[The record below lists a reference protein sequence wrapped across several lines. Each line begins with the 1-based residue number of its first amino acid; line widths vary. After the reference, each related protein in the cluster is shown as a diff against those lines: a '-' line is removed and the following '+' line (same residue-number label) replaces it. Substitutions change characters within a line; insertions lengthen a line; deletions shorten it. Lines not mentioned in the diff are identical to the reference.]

1 MKYDFKT
8 DRVESTTTR
17 VGELIYDKSKAHS
30 ELPSESRTLTR
41 VRSAL
46 SIILILVVVAA
57 FVSNVG
63 AVSAPDIVVTTVYW
77 GTNPLGG
84 VSVHP
89 GDNNIPLSIVL
100 SNAGGAAA
108 HEVNAK
114 LMLGAPFSYV
124 YYVEGKQ
131 VSADTVDQSAGD
143 IQAGFSFTLRFV
155 LTVAPDASSGVHRL
169 TLIINYKT
177 ARELLP
183 VEKTLNVDV
192 PVWTGDVRVHHVL
205 TVPTK
210 VYPGDNQ
217 VVVKAWL
224 VNAGTGSTSDL
235 QVRLVL
241 EEPFKPSSAGSDAF
255 FLGTLQ
261 PGQISE
267 ADFYLDVSKGAQFG
281 TYNLKLVTDSESTG
295 QVEIGQIPLYVS
307 EKVRFEVVQMEPKVL
322 HAGDSGAS
330 IKITIRNAGSL
341 AADSVRVQLRVGN
354 YFTGTLTDFLG
365 TMGPGESETAY
376 LTVDVDA
383 KAQPQ
388 TYKMDL
394 RLDWTQSKNNLDDTL
409 TVELQVTAP
418 ELPIPLIAVA
428 VVLLALVAAVVIR
441 RRRKAQS

>member
-1 MKYDFKT
+1 
-8 DRVESTTTR
+8 
-17 VGELIYDKSKAHS
+17 
-30 ELPSESRTLTR
+30 
-41 VRSAL
+41 
-46 SIILILVVVAA
+46 
-57 FVSNVG
+57 
-63 AVSAPDIVVTTVYW
+63 
-77 GTNPLGG
+77 
-84 VSVHP
+84 
-89 GDNNIPLSIVL
+89 
-100 SNAGGAAA
+100 
-108 HEVNAK
+108 
-114 LMLGAPFSYV
+114 
-124 YYVEGKQ
+124 
-131 VSADTVDQSAGD
+131 
-143 IQAGFSFTLRFV
+143 
-155 LTVAPDASSGVHRL
+155 
-169 TLIINYKT
+169 
-177 ARELLP
+177 
-183 VEKTLNVDV
+183 
-192 PVWTGDVRVHHVL
+192 VL

-217 VVVKAWL
+217 VVVEAWL

-261 PGQISE
+261 SGQISE

-307 EKVRFEVVQMEPKVL
+307 EKVRFEVVQMEPKIL

-341 AADSVRVQLRVGN
+341 AADSVRVQLRVSN

-365 TMGPGESETAY
+365 TMGPGESKTAY